1 MQKESQNM
9 GKKFWGVSTLEQA
22 KYSLE
27 QIKFNIPLQSK
38 VNAKLFVII

>member
-9 GKKFWGVSTLEQA
+9 GKKFWEFCTLEQA

-27 QIKFNIPLQSK
+27 QIKFPIPLQSK
-38 VNAKLFVII
+38 VYAKLFVII